1 MKHHFA
7 DLLDREGNY
16 WTIVP
21 NVKRFAFTLENIRTS
36 DEEIKIVTID
46 KYDKDWDRVFKM
58 PKLEEITL
66 HEPSK
71 TQLEKIGNLKQLKRL
86 RISHA
91 RPKNIEFIADLSNL
105 EEVVFEY
112 VSGFSDLSP
121 FKKLSKLKS
130 LHLENLRRVS
140 NYDGLRGINT
150 LRYLNIDG
158 TLDWKQPVESF
169 NFLEDIPN
177 LEIFRLGWITNK
189 SDYPKLKSIIK
200 LKHLKKIRIIRDT
213 FQTGEFAFIEAAL
226 PNIEG
231 ANWDLCWEYNGWFE
245 FLGKRAGKVK
255 CNSPRAKERCQE
267 FIKKYNKMKNDAK
280 KEIKNTL
287 ANN

>member
-7 DLLDREGNY
+7 DLLDRKGDY

-21 NVKRFAFTLENIRTS
+21 NVKRFAYTLENIKKS
-36 DEEIKIVTID
+36 DEEIKIVTIE
-46 KYDKDWDRVFKM
+46 KYDEDWDRIFKM
-58 PKLEEITL
+58 PRLEEITL

-71 TQLEKIGNLKQLKRL
+71 NQLSEIGKLKQIKRL

-91 RPKNIEFIADLSNL
+91 RPKDIEFIADLSNL

-140 NYDGLRGINT
+140 NYNGLQGVKT
-150 LRYLNIDG
+150 LKYLYIDG
-158 TLDWKQPVESF
+158 TLDWKQPIENF

-177 LEIFRLGWITNK
+177 LEVFGLGWITNK
-189 SDYPKLKSIIK
+189 SDYPKLKSIIQ
-200 LKHLKKIRIIRDT
+200 LKQLKKIRIIRDT
-213 FQTGEFAFIEAAL
+213 FQTEEFAFIEAAL

-255 CNSPRAKERCQE
+255 SNSPKAKERCQE
-267 FIKKYNKMKNDAK
+267 FIEKYNKMKDDAIN
-280 KEIKNTL
+280 EIKKYGG
-287 ANN
+287 

>member
-21 NVKRFAFTLENIRTS
+21 NVKRFAYTLENIKKS
-36 DEEIKIVTID
+36 DEEIKIVTIEKHD
-46 KYDKDWDRVFKM
+46 EDWDRILKM

-71 TQLEKIGNLKQLKRL
+71 TQLSEIGKLKQIKRL

-91 RPKNIEFIADLSNL
+91 RPKDIEFIADLSNL

-140 NYDGLRGINT
+140 NYNGLQGIKT
-150 LRYLNIDG
+150 LKYLYIDG
-158 TLDWKQPVESF
+158 TLDWKQPIENF

-177 LEIFRLGWITNK
+177 LEVFGLGWITNK
-189 SDYPKLKSIIK
+189 SDYPKLKSVIQ
-200 LKHLKKIRIIRDT
+200 LKQLKKIRIIRDT
-213 FQTGEFAFIEAAL
+213 FQTEEFAFIEAAL

-255 CNSPRAKERCQE
+255 CNSPQAKERCQE
-267 FIKKYNKMKNDAK
+267 FIEKYNKMKDDAK
-280 KEIKNTL
+280 KEKKKYGG
-287 ANN
+287 